1 LRISRQPERAGRFYF
16 CQCHWRGNDR
26 AVPVQPLPVSQVF
39 PLRIRLHSF
48 VARDEEVRLQSCV
61 LHIYCFGRHCA
72 GPVLSGKGGPALS
85 PAAVHSPS
93 VTTLSTATSR
103 PREEASGSPV
113 VSQPTSP
120 LLPVRTH
127 FLQQTPSCPQPPRGP
142 LLSTVFPG
150 GGAMQHRDARQQSMS
165 C

>member
-1 LRISRQPERAGRFYF
+1 LRINRQPDRAGSSYF
-16 CQCHWRGNDR
+16 RQCHWRGNDR
-26 AVPVQPLPVSQVF
+26 AVPVRPLPVSKVF

-93 VTTLSTATSR
+93 VTALSTATSR
-103 PREEASGSPV
+103 LARRPLGRQWSASLPARCCWFA
-113 VSQPTSP
+113 PTSCSRRP
-120 LLPVRTH
+120 LAHNPRAGP
-127 FLQQTPSCPQPPRGP
+127 FFQQFSR
-142 LLSTVFPG
+142 G